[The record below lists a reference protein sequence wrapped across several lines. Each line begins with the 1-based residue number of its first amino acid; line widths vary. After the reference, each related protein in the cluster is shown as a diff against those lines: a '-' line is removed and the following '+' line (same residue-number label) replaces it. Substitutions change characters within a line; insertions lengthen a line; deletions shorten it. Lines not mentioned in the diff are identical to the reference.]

1 MKEQLL
7 EELKLA
13 LLDMDGDAAVC
24 LARRIMMAEI
34 PPLDAIRFSMMS
46 AMEIIS
52 EQFDEGELFV
62 PQMLLAADAFERTME
77 VVSGGLASDDGE
89 GKKRAEVYTVEGDI
103 HDIGKNLVASV
114 LRANGFQ
121 VLDLGRSVSAE
132 QAVSAAREWKPD
144 VIIGFALMTTTF
156 PAQKELID
164 ILEEQNIRN
173 QFCVLVGGSMASPQW
188 ASRIGADG
196 YASNAFEAVRL
207 MENLL
212 DGTHQARVV
221 NG

>member
-1 MKEQLL
+1 M
-7 EELKLA
+7 
-13 LLDMDGDAAVC
+13 
-24 LARRIMMAEI
+24 
-34 PPLDAIRFSMMS
+34 
-46 AMEIIS
+46 
-52 EQFDEGELFV
+52 
-62 PQMLLAADAFERTME
+62 
-77 VVSGGLASDDGE
+77 
-89 GKKRAEVYTVEGDI
+89 
-103 HDIGKNLVASV
+103 

-144 VIIGFALMTTTF
+144 VIIGIALMTTTF

-188 ASRIGADG
+188 AARIGADG